1 MKRRN
6 LVIGILVVA
15 FIFSFN
21 TAAFAGTKTV
31 KLSVPVIK
39 SIESIDKAYI
49 ELKWS
54 KVSDAQGYQVYRLDS
69 GGNSYEKIATTK
81 SAAVK
86 DNNVV
91 LNQKYSYKV
100 RAYAKAAEKTKY

>member
-6 LVIGILVVA
+6 LVIGILVAA

-31 KLSVPVIK
+31 KLSAPVIK
-39 SIESIDKAYI
+39 SIDKAYI

-54 KVSDAQGYQVYRLDS
+54 KVSDAQGYQVYRLDF
-69 GGNSYEKIATTK
+69 GGNSYKKIATTK
-81 SAAVK
+81 SAGVK

-100 RAYAKAAEKTKY
+100 KAYAKAAGKTKY